1 MRSAS
6 AGGQEGDLARLG
18 GWSDP
23 AVMRRYGSALAT
35 ERALAA
41 YDELGGVL

>member
-1 MRSAS
+1 VAK
-6 AGGQEGDLARLG
+6 LG

-23 AVMRRYGSALAT
+23 TVMRRNGSALAT

-41 YDELGGVL
+41 YDEMGGVV